1 MKQILNHLFEH
12 QTLSKD
18 SAKQI
23 LLDIGKGTYND
34 HQLSAFMTVFLMR
47 TITMDE
53 LIGFREA
60 LLEMSVKIDFEDRR
74 VMDIVGTGGDGKNTF
89 NISTLAC
96 FVVAGTGQ
104 PVAKHGSYG
113 ASSVSGAS
121 NLMESLGYKFKS
133 DATRLKQELDE
144 CNMCFLHAPVFH
156 PALKAVAPIRKNLG
170 IRTFFNLLGPM
181 VNPSNPSYQLV
192 GVYNLEISRFYNYLL
207 QAENR
212 KYAIVHSM
220 DGYDEV
226 SLTSD
231 VKLITRDG
239 ENVLSPQQLGG
250 CFVKQSDIYGGD
262 NIASASKIFID
273 ILKGEG
279 SNEQQNV
286 VLANAAL
293 ALLLT
298 EKYPDYDA
306 AFDAAKE
313 SLESGN
319 ALRVLNRLIALQENL

>member
-1 MKQILNHLFEH
+1 MKKILNYLFEH
-12 QTLSKD
+12 QSLSKEQ
-18 SAKQI
+18 AKQV
-23 LLDIGKGTYND
+23 LLDIGKGKFND
-34 HQLSAFMTVFLMR
+34 HELSAFMTVYLMR

-60 LLEMSVKIDFEDRR
+60 LLDMCVKIDFEERT

-96 FVVAGTGQ
+96 FVVAGAGQ

-121 NLMESLGYKFKS
+121 NLMENLGYKFKA
-133 DATRLKQELDE
+133 DADKLKQELDAT
-144 CNMCFLHAPVFH
+144 NMCFLHAPVFH

-207 QAENR
+207 QHEKR
-212 KYAIVHSM
+212 QYAIVHSL

-226 SLTSD
+226 SLTAD
-231 VKLITRDG
+231 VKLITREG
-239 ENVLSPQQLGG
+239 ESVLSPIQLLGTY
-250 CFVKQSDIYGGD
+250 VQPAEISGGD
-262 NIASASKIFID
+262 SVESAAQLFMKI
-273 ILKGEG
+273 LNGEG
-279 SNEQQNV
+279 TSAQQNV
-286 VLANAAL
+286 VLANASL
-293 ALLLT
+293 ALLMT
-298 EKYPDYDA
+298 NRYGDYQA
-306 AFDAAKE
+306 AFEAAKE
-313 SLESGN
+313 SLVSGN
-319 ALRVLNRLIALQENL
+319 ALQVLKKLIALQ

>member
-1 MKQILNHLFEH
+1 MKQILNYLFEH
-12 QTLSKD
+12 QTLSKEA
-18 SAKQI
+18 AKQI
-23 LLDIGKGTYND
+23 LLDIGNGKYND

-60 LLEMSVKIDFEDRR
+60 LLEMCVKIDFEERS

-104 PVAKHGSYG
+104 SVAKHGSYG

-133 DATRLKQELDE
+133 DVSRLKKELDE

-156 PALKAVAPIRKNLG
+156 PALKTVAPIRKNLG

-207 QAENR
+207 QNEKR

-226 SLTSD
+226 SLTAD

-239 ENVLSPQQLGG
+239 ENMLSPQQLRGD
-250 CFVKQSDIYGGD
+250 FIKQSDIYGGD
-262 NIASASKIFID
+262 TIASATKIFMD

-279 SNEQQNV
+279 SVAQQNV

-293 ALLLT
+293 GLLLT

-313 SLESGN
+313 SLESGS
-319 ALRVLNRLIALQENL
+319 ALNVLNRLIALQEN

>member
-1 MKQILNHLFEH
+1 MKQILKFLFEH
-12 QTLSKD
+12 QSLSK
-18 SAKQI
+18 SEAKQV
-23 LLDIGKGTYND
+23 LLDIGKGVYND
-34 HQLSAFMTVFLMR
+34 HELSAFMTVYLMR

-60 LLEMSVKIDFEDRR
+60 LLEMCVKIDFEERK

-89 NISTLAC
+89 NISTLSC
-96 FVVAGTGQ
+96 FIVAGTGQ

-121 NLMESLGYKFKS
+121 NLMETLGYKFKS
-133 DATRLKQELDE
+133 DADQLKRELDE
-144 CNMCFLHAPVFH
+144 TNMCFLHAPVFH
-156 PALKAVAPIRKNLG
+156 PALKTVAPIRKNLG

-192 GVYNLEISRFYNYLL
+192 GVYSLEVSRFYNYLL
-207 QAENR
+207 QRENR

-231 VKLITRDG
+231 VKLITREG
-239 ENVLSPQQLGG
+239 ESMLSPLQLGG
-250 CFVKQSDIYGGD
+250 EYVAQAELHGGD
-262 NIASASKIFID
+262 TIQTSAELFMR
-273 ILKGEG
+273 ILRGEG
-279 SNEQQNV
+279 TSAQQNV
-286 VLANAAL
+286 VLANSAL

-298 EKYPDYDA
+298 NCYSDYSS
-306 AFDAAKE
+306 AFEAAKE
-313 SLESGN
+313 SMKSGK
-319 ALRVLNRLIALQENL
+319 ALNVFNKLISLQTK

>member
-1 MKQILNHLFEH
+1 MKQILSLLFEH
-12 QTLSKD
+12 QSLSK
-18 SAKQI
+18 SEAKQV
-23 LLDIGKGTYND
+23 LLDIGKGVYND
-34 HQLSAFMTVFLMR
+34 HELSAFMTVYLMR

-53 LIGFREA
+53 LMGFREA
-60 LLEMSVKIDFEDRR
+60 LLEMCVKIDFEERK

-89 NISTLAC
+89 NISTLSC

-121 NLMESLGYKFKS
+121 NLMETLGYQFKS
-133 DATRLKQELDE
+133 DADRLKQELDE
-144 CNMCFLHAPVFH
+144 TNMCFLHAPVFH
-156 PALKAVAPIRKNLG
+156 PALKTVAPIRKNLG

-192 GVYNLEISRFYNYLL
+192 GVYNLEVSRFYNYLL
-207 QAENR
+207 QLENR

-239 ENVLSPQQLGG
+239 ESMLSPVQLGG
-250 CFVKQSDIYGGD
+250 DYVTQDELYGGET
-262 NIASASKIFID
+262 IQASAELFMR
-273 ILKGEG
+273 ILRGEG
-279 SNEQQNV
+279 TSAQQNV
-286 VLANAAL
+286 VLANSAL

-298 EKYPDYDA
+298 DRYNDYSS

-313 SLESGN
+313 SLKSGK
-319 ALRVLNRLIALQENL
+319 ALHVFNKLISLQSK

>member
-1 MKQILNHLFEH
+1 MKQILNYLFEH

-18 SAKQI
+18 AAKQI
-23 LLDIGKGTYND
+23 LLDVGKGSYNE
-34 HQLSAFMTVFLMR
+34 HQLTAFMSVFLMR
-47 TITMDE
+47 TITLEE

-60 LLEMSVKIDFEDRR
+60 LLDMCLHIDFEDRR

-121 NLMESLGYKFKS
+121 NLMETLGYKFKS
-133 DATRLKQELDE
+133 DVNLLMRELDE
-144 CNMCFLHAPVFH
+144 TNMCFLHAPVFH
-156 PALKAVAPIRKNLG
+156 PALKTVAPIRKNLG
-170 IRTFFNLLGPM
+170 VRTFFNLLGPM
-181 VNPSNPSYQLV
+181 VNPSNPEYQMV

-207 QAENR
+207 QLEQR
-212 KYAIVHSM
+212 KYAIVYSM

-226 SLTSD
+226 SLTSE

-239 ENVLSPQQLGG
+239 ESMLSPMDLSTRYVNQA
-250 CFVKQSDIYGGD
+250 DIYGGET
-262 NIASASKIFID
+262 IAISTGIFMD
-273 ILKGEG
+273 VLNGKGTQA
-279 SNEQQNV
+279 QQNV

-298 EKYPDYDA
+298 EKYPDYASAFGA
-306 AFDAAKE
+306 AQE
-313 SLESGN
+313 SLESGK
-319 ALRVLNRLIALQENL
+319 ALEVLNRLIALQ